1 MMISTRKVL
10 ILVARLLPS
19 VILAIAARRNG
30 VASLPVM
37 PCSPAA
43 LSAFAMASLISC
55 SGI

>member
-37 PCSPAA
+37 PCSSAA